1 MSQQQTEQVTA
12 GQLLRAAREQRKLS
26 QQQVALQL
34 NLRPD
39 IIAKLEQDQL
49 DGTLETFARG
59 YVRAYGRLLKL
70 PEAELMAAFGRHT
83 GLEHSHAKPM
93 RTFSNRT
100 ARQATEN
107 RFMWLTYAIIVLL
120 LVLLFIWWWQS
131 GSMMNRQAAVPVSTE
146 STAQLAAKAT
156 DAATDGQANPDATLS
171 ESAGNSPG
179 TEISAGSAGHNTGE
193 PVSTDAVI
201 AAAPEQLSS
210 ELEQLMPAIS
220 DEAFSA
226 TASTVVADGLAQL
239 EMRFRENCWIDVVDA
254 TGSRVAFGTK
264 QAGYIMQLSG
274 VAPFTITL
282 GNPSVVTI
290 KLNQQ
295 AVDMAAFPAG
305 RVAKFTLPEQD

>member
-1 MSQQQTEQVTA
+1 MSQQQTEQLTA

-39 IIAKLEQDQL
+39 IINQLEQDQL
-49 DGTLETFARG
+49 EGTLETFARG

-83 GLEHSHAKPM
+83 GLEQSHAKPM

-107 RFMWLTYAIIVLL
+107 RFVWLTYAIVALL

-131 GSMMNRQAAVPVSTE
+131 GSTTSSQSATQA
-146 STAQLAAKAT
+146 STAQPIDDIAAVAASGVTEGQT
-156 DAATDGQANPDATLS
+156 DSDARLT
-171 ESAGNSPG
+171 ESAADSETSDN
-179 TEISAGSAGHNTGE
+179 IAGSSVLDSSEAA
-193 PVSTDAVI
+193 DAEMS
-201 AAAPEQLSS
+201 APTAPEQLSA
-210 ELEQLMPAIS
+210 ELEQLMP
-220 DEAFSA
+220 
-226 TASTVVADGLAQL
+226 VVADASGDTQAPAVVAGEMAQL

-274 VAPFTITL
+274 IAPFTITL
-282 GNPSVVTI
+282 GNPSVVSI
-290 KLNQQ
+290 SLNQQ

-305 RVAKFTLPEQD
+305 RVAKFTLPE